1 MEITGKIYCLFE
13 QSGTFKNE
21 FRKLGFI
28 AEDFDLQNNYG
39 ETDHIIDI
47 FSEIENSYKGEN
59 SIFDKMAASDLII
72 AFFPCI
78 YFCQASQSA
87 FTYTYN
93 NYRKMDVREK
103 TEAILAR
110 SKNREYFYTLLIK
123 LFCVVQERGLR
134 MIVENPYSGQ
144 HYLMLSQ
151 NFVMPPTFIDRN
163 RMLRGDYFNKPT
175 SYWFVNCEPTYGKSY
190 QLDKLKVKKTVMK
203 SKGANKP
210 GVCSEE
216 RSLISPDYAK
226 NFICDFIIGKN
237 QLHSMNDLFIS

>member
-1 MEITGKIYCLFE
+1 M
-13 QSGTFKNE
+13 
-21 FRKLGFI
+21 
-28 AEDFDLQNNYG
+28 AEDFDIQNNYG

-47 FSEIENSYKGEN
+47 FSEIENSYKGKN
-59 SIFDKMAASDLII
+59 SIFDKMVSNDLII

-93 NYRKMDVREK
+93 NYRKMDIRQK
-103 TEAILAR
+103 TVAILER

-144 HYLMLSQ
+144 HYLTLSQ
-151 NFVMPPTFIDRN
+151 NFIMPPTFIDRN

-175 SYWFVNCEPTYGKSY
+175 SYWFVNCKPTSGKSY
-190 QLDKLKVKKTVMK
+190 QLNKLKVKKTVMK
-203 SKGANKP
+203 SRSAYKP

-216 RSLISPDYAK
+216 RSMISPDYAR

-237 QLHSMNDLFIS
+237 QIHTMNDLFIS